1 MDPPLP
7 CAGRAPAGDDLAA
20 SEHRTPQQAGAI
32 SPDSKTQFRR
42 RQLLGHLLALI
53 VIGLGVRYVCA
64 DWERL
69 RRLTVAAPDWLPPV
83 ALIVVSNLLARA
95 WLLGKLTREAAVPVA
110 WGECFCLMAASN
122 MLGMLTLPATGF
134 VYRAAYLSRRRGL
147 PISVFT
153 AGTSLFTLAGML
165 AWSTLGI
172 VCLTQLELNDRDVN
186 RPALL
191 LLVVGLLAALGVVVA
206 YRLLRLIAGRVP
218 ARLERLVV
226 ECSAVLSS
234 RRLAAN
240 AIAIMAGC
248 AVVQACGFYLAFQSM
263 SLPLSPASSTAIA
276 AVHQVSG
283 TVGITPG
290 SIGAQE
296 GGAVFLSAVLGLDFT
311 AMVTA
316 LAFLRA
322 SRVGLSILIG
332 APCWWFLRHPAA
344 PTVHSLG
351 PAP

>member
-1 MDPPLP
+1 MNPPLP
-7 CAGRAPAGDDLAA
+7 CVGKAPAGDDITAL
-20 SEHRTPQQAGAI
+20 ERRTPQPASAI
-32 SPDSKTQFRR
+32 SPDPKAHFRR
-42 RQLLGHLLALI
+42 RQLLGHLLAI
-53 VIGLGVRYVCA
+53 VVIGLGVRYVCA

-95 WLLGKLTREAAVPVA
+95 WLLGKLTRAAASPVA

-122 MLGMLTLPATGF
+122 MLGMVTLPATGF

-147 PISVFT
+147 PISVFA
-153 AGTSLFTLAGML
+153 AGTSLFTLAGLL

-172 VCLTQLELNDRDVN
+172 VCLTQFELNDREVH

-191 LLVVGLLAALGVVVA
+191 LLVVGLMALLCVVVA
-206 YRLLRLIAGRVP
+206 YRLLMLIAGRVP
-218 ARLERLVV
+218 ARLQRFVV
-226 ECSAVLSS
+226 ECSDVLSS
-234 RRLAAN
+234 RRLATSALVV
-240 AIAIMAGC
+240 MAGC

-263 SLPLSPASSTAIA
+263 SLPLTPASSTAIA
-276 AVHQVSG
+276 AIHQVCG

-296 GGAVFLSAVLGLDFT
+296 GGAVFLSAVLGLNVT
-311 AMVTA
+311 EMVIA
-316 LAFLRA
+316 LACLRA

-332 APCWWFLRHPAA
+332 APCWWFLRNPAA
-344 PTVHSLG
+344 PVVHSLG
-351 PAP
+351 QAP